1 MLGIIGVG
9 IPEPI
14 EPMESWH
21 KRTLRSLFLPA
32 GALLLAAILLLQ
44 GGFVPVSTSAV
55 DFFYYA
61 VFVAGILLAWRFQ
74 SSRILSAL
82 VLLLL
87 AHRALEFFSA
97 GKAVAAGPGRIAFEV
112 IAILLPLNLVALAW
126 TREHRLTMSVIVP
139 RLGLLF
145 LQSVFVAVVCRPDAT
160 SAPAIFHLAIL
171 SPRLFHWTRIPQP
184 ALLIFAGALAVLG
197 LRFLL
202 SHAPAETGLF
212 WSLGTVFAGMNV
224 GGVGRMGSAYFATA
238 ALILAA
244 SIIENSYTLAYHDE
258 LTTLPARRAFNQ
270 ALPQLAAPYCVAVV
284 DIDHFKRFNDTYG
297 HDAGDQVLRMVA
309 SRLARVSGGGEAFRV
324 GGEEFTI
331 LFPRKTTKEA
341 RPHLEALRA
350 AIQES
355 QFRFRSLPD
364 RRNLS
369 RGADR
374 RVQGGKK
381 RTPRHEQRLLF
392 DLESTGE
399 VSVTVSIG
407 VAEPHPRTQAVEQ
420 VIEAADQAL
429 YRAKQAGRNRVEVAG
444 SNPPRTRARRAS
456 A

>member
-1 MLGIIGVG
+1 
-9 IPEPI
+9 
-14 EPMESWH
+14 MESWH
-21 KRTLRSLFLPA
+21 KRTLKSLFLPA
-32 GALLLAAILLLQ
+32 GGLLLAAVLLLQ
-44 GGFVPVSTSAV
+44 GGFVSVSASAV

-61 VFVAGILLAWRFQ
+61 VFVAGLLLAWRFQ

-82 VLLLL
+82 ILLLV

-97 GKAVAAGPGRIAFEV
+97 GKIVNAGPGRIAFEV
-112 IAILLPLNLVALAW
+112 LAVLLPLNFVALAW
-126 TREHRLTMSVIVP
+126 AREHRLNTSVIVP
-139 RLGLLF
+139 RLGILF
-145 LQSVFVAVVCRPDAT
+145 LQAVFVAVICRPDET

-171 SPRLFHWTRIPQP
+171 SPRLFHWTRLPQP
-184 ALLIFAGALAVLG
+184 ALLLFATSLVALG
-197 LRFLL
+197 LRFLR
-202 SHAPAETGLF
+202 SYTPAETGLF
-212 WSLGTVFAGMNV
+212 WSLAAVFAGMQA
-224 GGVGRMGSAYFATA
+224 GGMGRMGSAYFTTA

-244 SIIENSYTLAYHDE
+244 SIVENSYVLAYHDE

-331 LFPRKTTKEA
+331 LFPGKTTKET
-341 RPHLEALRA
+341 RPHLEALRE
-350 AIQES
+350 AIQGS
-355 QFRFRSLPD
+355 QFRFRSQPD

-374 RVQGGKK
+374 RVQGKKK
-381 RTPRHEQRLLF
+381 RTMRHEQRLLF
-392 DLESTGE
+392 HPEPAIDEI
-399 VSVTVSIG
+399 SVTISIG
-407 VAEPHPRTQAVEQ
+407 MAEPRPKTQAVDQ

-444 SNPPRTRARRAS
+444 ANPPRTRARRAS

>member
-1 MLGIIGVG
+1 
-9 IPEPI
+9 
-14 EPMESWH
+14 MESFH
-21 KRTLRSLFLPA
+21 KRTLKSLFLPA
-32 GALLLAAILLLQ
+32 GAMLLAAILLLQ
-44 GGFVPVSTSAV
+44 GGLVLVSAAAV

-61 VFVAGILLAWRFQ
+61 AFVAGILLTWRFQ
-74 SSRILSAL
+74 SSRVLSAL
-82 VLLLL
+82 ILLLL

-97 GKAVAAGPGRIAFEV
+97 GKIVAAGPGRIAFEV
-112 IAILLPLNLVALAW
+112 IAVLLPLNFVALAW
-126 TREHRLTMSVIVP
+126 ARESRLNMSVIVP

-145 LQSVFVAVVCRPDAT
+145 LQSVFVAVISRPDEAA
-160 SAPAIFHLAIL
+160 APAMFHLAIL
-171 SPRLFHWTRIPQP
+171 SSRLFHWTRIPQP
-184 ALLIFAGALAVLG
+184 ALLIFAVALAVLG
-197 LRFLL
+197 FRFLL
-202 SHAPAETGLF
+202 SYTPAETGLF
-212 WSLGTVFAGMNV
+212 WSLAAVFAGMHA
-224 GGVGRMGSAYFATA
+224 GGVGRIGSAYFATA

-244 SIIENSYTLAYHDE
+244 SIVENSYVLAYHDE
-258 LTTLPARRAFNQ
+258 LTALPARRAFNQ
-270 ALPQLAAPYCVAVV
+270 ALPQLAAPYCIAVV

-331 LFPRKTTKEA
+331 LFPGKTTKEA
-341 RPHLEALRA
+341 RPHLESLRA

-355 QFRFRSLPD
+355 QFRFRGQPD

-374 RVQGGKK
+374 RLQGKK
-381 RTPRHEQRLLF
+381 RRTLRHEQRLLF
-392 DLESTGE
+392 HAESAAGE

-407 VAEPHPRTQAVEQ
+407 VAEPLPKTQTVDQ

-444 SNPPRTRARRAS
+444 SNPPRTRVRRAT